1 MILYS
6 CSKSGELLPE
16 QALTLSFQISDAPVI
31 SSRSLDYTQEERID
45 DINLW
50 LYNTDYNYAQH
61 FYLQNT
67 LQFQTELKPGEY
79 ELFAVANIGTNVGGL
94 PRSMMGT
101 IGSTFSSEADLTKNN
116 RLIMAARQTV
126 RPGAPAT
133 ITLRRVVSRIDVN
146 ITVGGTTDPRT
157 VVKFIRLCKSP
168 ATARLFTENR
178 ATPTSASTKYPDHT
192 GYDARQTSTS
202 FYLTENLQGT
212 IPSIT
217 EPWNRSPQNA
227 PAAATYLLI
236 RTANAYYGRYM
247 DYTVY
252 LGRNETTDFNV
263 PRNSILKYQI
273 NILGENTTD
282 LRVSVAQPPY

>member
-1 MILYS
+1 MIFYS

-94 PRSMMGT
+94 PRSMMET

-116 RLIMAARQTV
+116 RLIMATRQTV

-146 ITVGGTTDPRT
+146 ITVGGTTAPRT

-212 IPSIT
+212 VPSIT

-236 RTANAYYGRYM
+236 RTANTYYGRYM

>member
-94 PRSMMGT
+94 PRSMMET

-116 RLIMAARQTV
+116 RLIMATRQTV

-192 GYDARQTSTS
+192 GYDARQTSTLVLPDREPARHGS
-202 FYLTENLQGT
+202 VNYRTVEPQPAKRTRCRNL
-212 IPSIT
+212 
-217 EPWNRSPQNA
+217 
-227 PAAATYLLI
+227 PADSYGQRLLW
-236 RTANAYYGRYM
+236 TLYGLYR
-247 DYTVY
+247 
-252 LGRNETTDFNV
+252 V
-263 PRNSILKYQI
+263 PGQ
-273 NILGENTTD
+273 E
-282 LRVSVAQPPY
+282 

>member
-1 MILYS
+1 
-6 CSKSGELLPE
+6 
-16 QALTLSFQISDAPVI
+16 
-31 SSRSLDYTQEERID
+31 
-45 DINLW
+45 
-50 LYNTDYNYAQH
+50 
-61 FYLQNT
+61 
-67 LQFQTELKPGEY
+67 
-79 ELFAVANIGTNVGGL
+79 
-94 PRSMMGT
+94 MMET

-212 IPSIT
+212 VPSIT

-252 LGRNETTDFNV
+252 LGRNETTDFNG